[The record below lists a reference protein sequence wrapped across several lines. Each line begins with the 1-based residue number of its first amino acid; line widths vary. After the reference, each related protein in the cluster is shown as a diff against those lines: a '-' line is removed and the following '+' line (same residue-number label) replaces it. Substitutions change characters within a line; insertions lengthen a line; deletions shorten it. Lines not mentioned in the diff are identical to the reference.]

1 MAAPMN
7 DSTAAAGDTEALRA
21 NLERDGYLYLPQLIP
36 RDLVLAGMRA
46 FVEQLGGAVAVAGEG
61 ELRLSA
67 TAEDVGPDNGIVR
80 PEKADALMAHDRI
93 RAVFGSEPIVAL
105 FEGLFGESCVAFDH
119 KWLRVVLPG
128 QSTDFHMCG
137 PAPPAPPR
145 PALLC
150 GQPLPPATTPPHN

>member
-1 MAAPMN
+1 MN
-7 DSTAAAGDTEALRA
+7 DSTAAVGDAEALRA

-36 RDLVLAGMRA
+36 RDLVLGGMSA
-46 FVEQLGGAVAVAGEG
+46 FVEQLGGAVVALPGGSAG
-61 ELRLSA
+61 ELRLSG

-80 PEKADALMAHDRI
+80 PEKADALMAHDHI

-128 QSTDFHMCG
+128 QSTDFHMC
-137 PAPPAPPR
+137 AP
-145 PALLC
+145 
-150 GQPLPPATTPPHN
+150 TPP